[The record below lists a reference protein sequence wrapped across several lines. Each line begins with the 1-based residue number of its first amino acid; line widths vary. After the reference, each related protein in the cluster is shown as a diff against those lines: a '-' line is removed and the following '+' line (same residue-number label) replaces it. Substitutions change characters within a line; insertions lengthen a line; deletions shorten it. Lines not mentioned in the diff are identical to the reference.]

1 MTCASVT
8 NRRNDLCLWGAS
20 RNLCPAVSGARTLVS
35 HHMRRSFPHFPYAA
49 SQSLPFL
56 LCLLSSSPFSRSLC
70 LSPFLFSEQHM
81 EYSEQQASS
90 NVITMCHTK
99 PVLTAG
105 GTGGPSTA
113 CGVRRK
119 VLNPGAVG
127 AVRGLASLPRRT
139 LPLELPLS
147 VARGGGNH
155 CMSTC
160 CTRRECSE
168 RASARPRASELAS
181 ERLLGNRW

>member
-1 MTCASVT
+1 MTCASGEPPETCALRSQVRARWFLIT
-8 NRRNDLCLWGAS
+8 CGAHSPTFPTLHLYLCRSCFAS
-20 RNLCPAVSGARTLVS
+20 
-35 HHMRRSFPHFPYAA
+35 
-49 SQSLPFL
+49 SLPL
-56 LCLLSSSPFSRSLC
+56 PSRSLC